1 MRKRPYLDF
10 YKMFLSFLFAIEEIN
25 KDPNI
30 LPNFTL
36 GYHIYDSC
44 GHTKKA
50 VKSVLQI
57 LSGQRMAVPNYLY
70 TGHGK
75 LAGVIGDWSSD
86 TTLSIAQVLSVYGY
100 TQISYGETDPALSD
114 RTLYPSLFRMLQDNR
129 VHYHAILKLLEYF
142 RWTWVGII
150 ASHEESA
157 EKGTQELIKQTSNR
171 GICIEYIITI
181 NYQRKDFAPSE
192 LQKYSSMIQRSLSS
206 VIVLC
211 GTFAISLLY
220 ALNGISEELS
230 DKTLI
235 LPPSWSFNKEVIS
248 LSTGIFQ
255 NSLILE
261 FPTVIIPGMET
272 FLQHI
277 SPAKFQRDPLL
288 ADFLVLFYQCS
299 PTISTKM
306 LYYHNLYKGSLQN
319 CTGNEAIP
327 FKSVSTLYQVYNAV
341 HAMAHGLHNL
351 HQFIAHH
358 SHENN
363 KQHSDYKN
371 QIQMGWRRSKKLGD
385 HLVNS
390 HFVKKRK
397 SSISLP
403 SGTHGCGHCKF
414 CGYMMTKNF
423 QLQDRLG
430 KSIQLKG
437 FYNCGTTAVIYCPE
451 CPCHLKYIGKTMREL
466 RKILGEHLCNFK
478 NAIKD
483 LEKNKIITSVI
494 PKSQCSTS
502 CLPGYRKAEIEGK
515 PSCCYDCVS
524 CPEGEISIKTDSEN
538 CQICPTDM
546 WPTEKKDQCVPKVIE
561 FLSYTNDIMTILFS
575 VVSVSFAAITVLIF
589 GILIHYHGT
598 PIVKANNK
606 NLSFLLLVSILLSY
620 LSVFLFIGRPV
631 NITCMLRHTSFGIFF
646 SVAVSSLLAKTIMV
660 GIAFKA
666 TKPGSC
672 WRNWLGVKLSNSVV
686 IILSSIQGIICVSWL
701 AFSPP
706 FQDLDM
712 HSIPGKVI
720 VQCNVGSVSAFY
732 SVLGF
737 MGLLAI
743 VSFITA
749 FYTRNLPD
757 TFNESKFITFS
768 MLVFLSVW
776 IAMIPT
782 YLSTKGKQ
790 MVIVEIFAIL
800 TSNTGLLGCI
810 FFPKCYIILFRS
822 KMNTKM
828 ILIGNVKK

>member
-1 MRKRPYLDF
+1 MNPNHFLKKMTAQENVETYLLNFEKTVTREGWPKKHLATVLGPYLF
-10 YKMFLSFLFAIEEIN
+10 GEAQKVYGVLPEEKATNYCILKEEILDRVGVKRGMQTEHDAEVNQELQTWWMADRLQKATKFHTKSKTGESTKIN

-44 GHTKKA
+44 GNTKKA

-57 LSGQRMAVPNYLY
+57 LSGQRTAVPNYLY

-86 TTLSIAQVLSVYGY
+86 TTLPIAQVLSVYGY

-114 RTLYPSLFRMLQDNR
+114 RTLYPSLFPMLQDNR
-129 VHYHAILKLLEYF
+129 VHYHAISKLLEYF

-157 EKGTQELIKQTSNR
+157 EKGTQELIKQTTVL

-181 NYQRKDFAPSE
+181 NYQRKDFGPSE

-211 GTFAISLLY
+211 GTFTFSLLY
-220 ALNGISEELS
+220 ALNGISKELS

-235 LPPSWSFNKEVIS
+235 LLPSWSFNKEVIS
-248 LSTGIFQ
+248 ASSGIFQ

-277 SPAKFQRDPLL
+277 SPAKFPRDPLL
-288 ADFLVLFYQCS
+288 ADFLVLFYQCLS
-299 PTISTKM
+299 TIPTNM

-319 CTGNEAIP
+319 CTGNEEIP
-327 FKSVSTLYQVYNAV
+327 INLESMLYQVYDAV
-341 HAMAHGLHNL
+341 HDMAHGLHNL
-351 HQFIAHH
+351 HQFTAHH
-358 SHENN
+358 SPVNS
-363 KQHSDYKN
+363 KQHSDYKK
-371 QIQMGWRRSKKLGD
+371 Q
-385 HLVNS
+385 
-390 HFVKKRK
+390 
-397 SSISLP
+397 
-403 SGTHGCGHCKF
+403 
-414 CGYMMTKNF
+414 
-423 QLQDRLG
+423 
-430 KSIQLKG
+430 
-437 FYNCGTTAVIYCPE
+437 
-451 CPCHLKYIGKTMREL
+451 
-466 RKILGEHLCNFK
+466 
-478 NAIKD
+478 
-483 LEKNKIITSVI
+483 I
-494 PKSQCSTS
+494 PKSQCSEI

-515 PSCCYDCVS
+515 PSCCYDCVP
-524 CPEGEISIKTDSEN
+524 CADGEISNETDSEN

-546 WPTEKKDQCVPKVIE
+546 WPTEKKDQCVPKVID
-561 FLSYTNDIMTILFS
+561 FLSFTNDIMAILFS
-575 VVSVSFAAITVLIF
+575 VVSVSFAAITVFIF

-646 SVAVSSLLAKTIMV
+646 SVAVSSLLAKTITV

-666 TKPGSC
+666 TKPGSF
-672 WRNWLGVKLSNSVV
+672 WRKWLGAKLPNSVV

-701 AFSPP
+701 AISPP

-743 VSFITA
+743 ISFIIA

-822 KMNTKM
+822 EINRKSH
-828 ILIGNVKK
+828 LIGNNKK